1 MLVVIF
7 PSGFRDGLV
16 CVAWMEQCNC
26 TDGWGQAPVIPYVKA
41 GLCIYHPVQ
50 IQNPMDS
57 SSGIFEVRQYV
68 PNAQYRGWPMGRI
81 Q

>member
-7 PSGFRDGLV
+7 PFAFRDGLV
-16 CVAWMEQCNC
+16 CVAWMGRCNC
-26 TDGWGQAPVIPYVKA
+26 SDSEGQASVILYVKA

-57 SSGIFEVRQYV
+57 SGSFEVRQYV
-68 PNAQYRGWPMGRI
+68 SNAQHRGWPIGRI